1 MDSVG
6 NKLTTRCW

>member
-6 NKLTTRCW
+6 LDKQDS

>member
-6 NKLTTRCW
+6 NM

>member
-6 NKLTTRCW
+6 NFWNGW